1 MIRIAL
7 RKNLIY
13 ILQVI
18 IYYYLRR
25 IVSTI
30 LRKSFEF
37 NDSLI
42 FTLLMH
48 LGELFGGLASYLYQN
63 KFLKPKPKIITNE
76 KSTFTIPPE
85 PKMKKADNNYK
96 IIILIFF
103 AAYFDFM
110 GYILAT
116 FFIPNIAK
124 ISPTADI
131 RLTSVTT
138 ISSTL
143 IFIYAL
149 KLKIGRHQF
158 YSLIIIGTCLLL
170 IIIVEL
176 IYQAQSE
183 SPGSLLLANLF
194 SVLSFVFVTFTDCI
208 EKYLCE
214 FDFLSPFLILT
225 TEAVFGIVLVLV
237 YSYQKNPFSEI
248 KNVSEKLEAGRLVLL
263 LFLLFL
269 YFAFSA
275 GANVYKIL
283 TNVLYS
289 PMAKSLSIYLLNPAL
304 IIYSYFYEDDFSS
317 KDGPNPLYLIINLI
331 LAIIIAFFGCVFN
344 EFLILFCCR
353 LEYETH
359 YMISKRSKDV
369 VDLELTEIRDL
380 NVEEEEN
387 NDEDEIHII
396 YV

>member
-18 IYYYLRR
+18 IHYYLRR

-30 LRKSFEF
+30 IRKVYKF

-63 KFLKPKPKIITNE
+63 KFLKPKPKIPSNA
-76 KSTFTIPPE
+76 TISQYIIPKE
-85 PKMKKADNNYK
+85 LKMKKADNNYK

-103 AAYFDFM
+103 AAFFDFM

-116 FFIPNIAK
+116 FFVPKIARL
-124 ISPTADI
+124 SPTADI

-149 KLKIGRHQF
+149 KLKIGRHHF

-176 IYQAQSE
+176 IYQVQSE
-183 SPGSLLLANLF
+183 SPGNLLIAYLLSILSL
-194 SVLSFVFVTFTDCI
+194 VFITFTDSI

-225 TEAVFGIVLVLV
+225 TEAIFGIILVLII
-237 YSYQKNPFSEI
+237 SYQKNPFSEI
-248 KNVSEKLEAGRLVLL
+248 KKISEELNAGWLILL
-263 LFLLFL
+263 IFLLFL
-269 YFAFSA
+269 YLAFSA

-289 PMAKSLSIYLLNPAL
+289 PMAKSLSIYILNPAL

-317 KDGPNPLYLIINLI
+317 KEGPNPLYLIINLI

-344 EFLILFCCR
+344 EFLILYCCR
-353 LEYETH
+353 LEHETH
-359 YMISKRSKDV
+359 YMISQRSKDT
-369 VDLELTEIRDL
+369 VDLELTEIREL
-380 NVEEEEN
+380 NAEEDN
-387 NDEDEIHII
+387 NDEIDIL

>member
-18 IYYYLRR
+18 IHYYLRR

-30 LRKSFEF
+30 IRKVYKF

-42 FTLLMH
+42 FPLLMH

-63 KFLKPKPKIITNE
+63 KFLKPKPKIPSNA
-76 KSTFTIPPE
+76 TISQYIIPKE
-85 PKMKKADNNYK
+85 LKMKKADNNYK

-110 GYILAT
+110 GYILTT
-116 FFIPNIAK
+116 FFVPKIARL
-124 ISPTADI
+124 SPTADI

-149 KLKIGRHQF
+149 KLKIGRHHF

-183 SPGSLLLANLF
+183 SLG
-194 SVLSFVFVTFTDCI
+194 
-208 EKYLCE
+208 
-214 FDFLSPFLILT
+214 
-225 TEAVFGIVLVLV
+225 
-237 YSYQKNPFSEI
+237 
-248 KNVSEKLEAGRLVLL
+248 
-263 LFLLFL
+263 
-269 YFAFSA
+269 
-275 GANVYKIL
+275 
-283 TNVLYS
+283 
-289 PMAKSLSIYLLNPAL
+289 IYLLH
-304 IIYSYFYEDDFSS
+304 IYFQYY
-317 KDGPNPLYLIINLI
+317 
-331 LAIIIAFFGCVFN
+331 
-344 EFLILFCCR
+344 R
-353 LEYETH
+353 
-359 YMISKRSKDV
+359 
-369 VDLELTEIRDL
+369 
-380 NVEEEEN
+380 
-387 NDEDEIHII
+387 
-396 YV
+396 